1 MTPEE
6 FEILRNRL
14 VSSEKKEDFTYWI
27 MILIASH
34 LFLRGEEVCNIL
46 LCNIYIREI
55 VFEDGYPW
63 LVKRF
68 ILGVK
73 RKGGSTTNFQIS
85 REDDFPKLCT
95 IRNLLIYIY
104 VHCVM
109 CDLVVN
115 DRSPLFASVC
125 NPIRAVSKY
134 TFRRVLK
141 CLSCELFDTNDVRG
155 LTCHSMRNFGYVL
168 SCWGDGNVEDAIFD
182 TDHSPCSKSYQLYT
196 RDTLRVYE
204 EWKQKK
210 NCSTAVNVLVLRWK
224 KKKFG
229 NVRFRGRNT
238 HSLRVIASNFVC
250 DVLGVDEQNPS
261 YNNTRC
267 LLNKAINVSTSTSN
281 INIINNF
288 ISRHGTREEQ
298 SRVFRALYEE
308 RRKF

>member
-14 VSSEKKEDFTYWI
+14 VSSGKKEDFTYWI
-27 MILIASH
+27 MILISSH

-46 LCNIYIREI
+46 LCNIYIRVI
-55 VFEDGYPW
+55 VYEDGRQW
-63 LVKRF
+63 FVKRF

-85 REDDFPKLCT
+85 REDEYPKLC
-95 IRNLLIYIY
+95 IVRNLLIC

-109 CDLVVN
+109 CDVEVN

-125 NPIRAVSKY
+125 NPNRAVSKY
-134 TFRRVLK
+134 TFGRVLK

-168 SCWGDGNVEDAIFD
+168 SCWGEGDIEDAIFD
-182 TDHSPCSKSYQLYT
+182 ADHSPCSKSYQLYT

-204 EWKQKK
+204 EWKQ
-210 NCSTAVNVLVLRWK
+210 NTHCSTAVNVLVPRWK
-224 KKKFG
+224 KKNIFG
-229 NVRFRGRNT
+229 NIRFRGRNT
-238 HSLRVIASNFVC
+238 HTLCVIASNFVC
-250 DVLGVDEQNPS
+250 NVLGVDKEDPS